1 MKAPPQQRVDLRL
14 LPVEEPRGTWG
25 WREAAVGTALAALAL
40 FCPWWLVV
48 STEGTWTNK
57 QALAGAG
64 VVVWLAVYHGATL
77 IIAALLGPDRRRL
90 PLASLGFRE
99 VSWAALA
106 GYGAAAFAAMAALYW
121 GYSFVAEQVGVLPA
135 PRADLPIDYVYERH
149 RYAFV
154 FVVAGLRPLAEETF
168 FRGFLMQGLSGRVG
182 VMGAAAATSAFFAL
196 THLGGGAGL
205 AVAAFGMGMALA
217 WAFHR
222 SGSLWP
228 GILANLTFNVL
239 TLSARVG

>member
-1 MKAPPQQRVDLRL
+1 M
-14 LPVEEPRGTWG
+14 WG
-25 WREAAVGTALAALAL
+25 IKEAGVGAALAALAL
-40 FCPWWLVV
+40 FCSWWLVV
-48 STEGTWTNK
+48 SADGTWTNK

-64 VVVWLAVYHGATL
+64 VVVWLAIYHGATL
-77 IIAALLGPDRRRL
+77 IIAALLGPDRRSL

-99 VSWAALA
+99 VSWAALT
-106 GYGAAAFAAMAALYW
+106 GYAAVALAAMAALYW

-135 PRADLPIDYVYERH
+135 PRGDLPIVYVEERH
-149 RYAFV
+149 RYAFILT
-154 FVVAGLRPLAEETF
+154 AAALRPFAEETF
-168 FRGFLMQGLSGRVG
+168 FRGFLMQGLSARFG
-182 VMGAAAATSAFFAL
+182 VIGAAAATSAFFAL

-205 AVAAFGMGMALA
+205 VIAAFGMGMALA

-228 GILANLTFNVL
+228 GILANLIFNAL